1 MKKTLFLSM
10 LLITLISSCTKQPA
24 AAPTDGPSFHQVITT
39 RRSIRQYD
47 ATKTIS
53 EAEVRQLLTLTQEA
67 PSWANTQ
74 STKYYVALSPEK
86 IEAVQGMIGD
96 FNKRNVQGAPVLM
109 VSTYERGKSG
119 FFNGKATNEIGEGW
133 GAHDNGVSNAFLVL
147 AARSMGFDTLIMGMR
162 DSDALRTLFGIP
174 DTETVMAVIALG
186 YRAAEPNRP
195 KRRPLDEIVSFH

>member
-1 MKKTLFLSM
+1 MFLHTHFYFKTQIKMKKTLFLSM
-10 LLITLISSCTKQPA
+10 LLVTLISSCTKQPA

-109 VSTYERGKSG
+109 VSPMNAASPAFSTARPPTRLAKAGERTTT
-119 FFNGKATNEIGEGW
+119 A
-133 GAHDNGVSNAFLVL
+133 
-147 AARSMGFDTLIMGMR
+147 
-162 DSDALRTLFGIP
+162 
-174 DTETVMAVIALG
+174 
-186 YRAAEPNRP
+186 
-195 KRRPLDEIVSFH
+195 

>member
-10 LLITLISSCTKQPA
+10 LLVTLISSCTKQPA
-24 AAPTDGPSFHQVITT
+24 AAPPDGPSFHDVITT

-53 EAEVRQLLTLTQEA
+53 EAQVRQLLTLTQEA

-186 YRAAEPNRP
+186 SRAAEPNRP

>member
-1 MKKTLFLSM
+1 MKKIFLLSM
-10 LLITLISSCTKQPA
+10 LLVAMLSACTSQPA
-24 AAPTDGPSFHQVITT
+24 ATPTDGPSFHEVITT

-162 DSDALRTLFGIP
+162 DSDALRTLFDIP